1 MKLIKIDEEN
11 YANPEYVECVRIDD
25 DAPIVYVG
33 FNDGTELYLPEFETR
48 DEARKFIVELVERLN
63 AEEFNHVED

>member
-1 MKLIKIDEEN
+1 MLIKIDEEN
-11 YANPEYVECVRIDD
+11 YVNPEYVESVRIDD

-48 DEARKFIVELVERLN
+48 DEARKVAAEIADKLN
-63 AEEFNHVED
+63 AEETQHVED